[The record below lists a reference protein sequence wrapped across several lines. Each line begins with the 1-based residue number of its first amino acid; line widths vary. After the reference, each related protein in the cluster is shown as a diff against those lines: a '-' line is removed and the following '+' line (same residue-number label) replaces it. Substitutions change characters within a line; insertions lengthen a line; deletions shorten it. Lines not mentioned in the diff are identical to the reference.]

1 MGSLEGPLFQERSD
15 ARTSFER
22 QLNVIPHQPHS
33 VRLQNV
39 CSDQARK
46 PNSLCIPYLVRE
58 GKMFR
63 GALLGVFSVRK
74 VHQFERKTVGKGR
87 CRSNVVWRRY

>member
-15 ARTSFER
+15 ARTSFEE

-39 CSDQARK
+39 CSGQARK
-46 PNSLCIPYLVRE
+46 P
-58 GKMFR
+58 K
-63 GALLGVFSVRK
+63 GVFRAKSSPIRK
-74 VHQFERKTVGKGR
+74 GRQLEKDDAEVTLFGGGIERK
-87 CRSNVVWRRY
+87 